1 MELKQ
6 QLTQLCKIRTDRLLL
21 AELAYSQIKQ
31 TLSDDARINPD
42 TATELYAYEVPDN
55 TIKLQ
60 NESATLTNDLGKFS
74 KDC

>member
-21 AELAYSQIKQ
+21 AELASSQIKQ
-31 TLSDDARINPD
+31 SLSDDVRINPD

-55 TIKLQ
+55 TIRLQ
-60 NESATLTNDLGKFS
+60 NDSATSTNDLGKLRVLL
-74 KDC
+74 